1 MHTRT
6 KRWVGWAI
14 LACLAAVSWPRAAAG
29 QQIQTCGLSG
39 TLEARITDCAV
50 IFGSQL
56 TTRRMEPLPPSG
68 QFSDLDKPTV
78 LQWSLVART
87 VSKHLVWR
95 DEATGTL
102 WVFMGNFKLYTL
114 AERACERFSIG
125 LEIDWRIPERSTLEV
140 ARQHKVFDVLNQ
152 PGDYLTH
159 VSQTSPERNL
169 ISYTPAKY
177 AACVSR

>member
-1 MHTRT
+1 MKGTT
-6 KRWVGWAI
+6 TLGWVVIAG
-14 LACLAAVSWPRAAAG
+14 LAAVAQPRIVTA

-39 TLEARITDCAV
+39 TLAVRINECAAV
-50 IFGSQL
+50 FGSQL
-56 TTRRMEPLPPSG
+56 TTRKMEPLPATG
-68 QFSDLDKPTV
+68 EFSDLDQPTV
-78 LQWSLVART
+78 LQWSLVTRT

-95 DEATGTL
+95 DEATGLL

-125 LEIDWRIPERSTLEV
+125 LDIAWKIPEKSSLEV

-152 PGDYLTH
+152 PGEYLTH

-177 AACVSR
+177 AACAGR